1 MKRYLVFRNYTKY
14 PLDQMIRGSNGCD
27 AISKALPVHMVGAV
41 RRVRAWETP
50 DFILTRV
57 ITQQGIDFSAGL
69 HLGYKYHPPIIKIV
83 KR

>member
-1 MKRYLVFRNYTKY
+1 MKRYLVFRNHTSH
-14 PLDQMIRGSNGCD
+14 PLSQIIEGSSGCD
-27 AISKALPVHMVGAV
+27 AINKALPVHMVGVV
-41 RRVRAWETP
+41 RRVRAWEAP

-69 HLGYKYHPPIIKIV
+69 HLGYKYHPPTIKIV